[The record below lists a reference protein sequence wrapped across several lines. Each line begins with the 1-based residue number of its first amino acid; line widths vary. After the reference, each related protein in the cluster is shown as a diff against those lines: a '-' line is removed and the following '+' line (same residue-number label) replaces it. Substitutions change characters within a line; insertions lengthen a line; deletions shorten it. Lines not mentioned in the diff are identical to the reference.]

1 MLSILYIVTISI
13 LKWINSIG
21 MLYYLNVR
29 AYINYRMEGLGMSI
43 DTYTETLKINQ
54 LIEKATSHFQLS
66 STQLYKKI
74 LKNHEGELTEL
85 GAINVKTGKYT
96 GRSPKDKF
104 IVTEPSYKDNINWG
118 DINQPMD
125 EETFLKLYNKV
136 LDYLNQ
142 KEELYIFS
150 GYAGSDKESRLKLKV
165 INELAWHNLFARN
178 MFIRPESIDEAQN
191 IKPNFTIV
199 SAPNFKANP
208 ELDETHSETFVIIS
222 FKHKVILIGGTE
234 YAGEMKK
241 GIFSVMNYLL
251 PMQDIMSM
259 HCSANVGE
267 KGDVALFF
275 GLSGTGKTTLSADPK
290 RKLIGDD
297 EHGWN
302 KNGVFNIEGG
312 CYAKAIHL
320 SKQKEPQIYNAIK
333 YGTILENTVTNDDGT
348 VDFDDNTY
356 TENTRAA
363 YPIDYIENIVTPSK
377 AAHPNTI
384 IFLTADAFGVIPPI
398 SKLTKDQAMY
408 HFLSGFTSKLAGTE
422 RGVTEPQPSFSTCFG
437 APFLP
442 LSPTKYADL
451 LGNLID
457 IHDVDV
463 YLVNTGWTGGKYG
476 IGRRISLHY
485 TREMV
490 DQAISGKLKNT
501 KYIKDDTFGL
511 NIPVQ
516 IDNVPTTILNPI
528 NAWNNKDNYKAQ
540 AYDLIQRFNNNFKKF
555 GKEVEHIANKG
566 AFNQ

>member
-1 MLSILYIVTISI
+1 
-13 LKWINSIG
+13 
-21 MLYYLNVR
+21 
-29 AYINYRMEGLGMSI
+29 MSV
-43 DTYTETLKINQ
+43 DTYTETIKIKN
-54 LIEKATSHFQLS
+54 LLEKPSTQFQLS
-66 STQLYKKI
+66 TTQLYNKI
-74 LKNHEGELTEL
+74 LDNNEGKLTEL
-85 GAINVKTGKYT
+85 GAVNASTGKYT

-104 IVTEPSYKDNINWG
+104 IVTEPSYRDNVDWG
-118 DINQPMD
+118 DINQPID

-136 LDYLNQ
+136 LDYLG
-142 KEELYIFS
+142 KKDELYVFN
-150 GYAGSDKESRLKLKV
+150 GYAGSDKDSRLKLTV
-165 INELAWHNLFARN
+165 INELAWHNLFAHN
-178 MFIRPESIDEAQN
+178 MFIRPESKDEAKN

-199 SAPNFKANP
+199 SAPHFKADP
-208 ELDETHSETFVIIS
+208 EVDGTKSETFVIIS

-275 GLSGTGKTTLSADPK
+275 GLSGTGKTTLSADPE

-312 CYAKAIHL
+312 CYAKAINL
-320 SKQKEPQIYNAIK
+320 SKEKEPQIYDAIK
-333 YGTILENTVTNDDGT
+333 YGTILENTVVKEDGT
-348 VDFDDNTY
+348 VDFDDNKF

-363 YPIDYIENIVTPSK
+363 YPIEHIDNIVLPSK

-422 RGVTEPQPSFSTCFG
+422 RGITEPEPSFSTCFG

-442 LSPTKYADL
+442 LNPTVYADL
-451 LGNLID
+451 LGELID
-457 IHDVDV
+457 KHDVDV

-476 IGRRISLHY
+476 VGRRISLHY
-485 TREMV
+485 TRQMV
-490 DQAISGKLKNT
+490 NQAISGKLKDAEY
-501 KYIKDDTFGL
+501 KKDETFGL
-511 NIPVQ
+511 NVPVE
-516 IDNVPTTILNPI
+516 IKDVPKTILDPV
-528 NAWNNKDNYKAQ
+528 NAWSDANKYHEQAQ
-540 AYDLIQRFNNNFKKF
+540 DLINQFEENFKKF
-555 GKEVEHIANKG
+555 GSEVERIAEKG
-566 AFNQ
+566 AFNK